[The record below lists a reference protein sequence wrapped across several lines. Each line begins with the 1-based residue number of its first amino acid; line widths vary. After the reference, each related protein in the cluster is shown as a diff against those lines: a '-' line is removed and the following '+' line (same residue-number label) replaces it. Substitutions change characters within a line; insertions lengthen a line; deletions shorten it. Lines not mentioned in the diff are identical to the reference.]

1 MTHSTY
7 MSAYGLP
14 ACYEKLEVLGDSI
27 LDYVANANLI
37 KFTMFERYNLD
48 ERLNKEYITQED
60 FQPFDAHQAKSML
73 TKNDFLAQLMCLY
86 GLQEYILVSTAVQ
99 KQVAELDTQM
109 KTASRKDGEWY
120 ELRRR
125 RDALIEHANSTEND
139 DHFITHCF
147 RKDFCLNK
155 FEIAPYKAPKLLGD
169 VFEAII
175 GAIFRDGGIDEVNRV
190 LKTLMAPFVLYVA
203 KFSKKIHKEPKEEF
217 LALAK

>member
-1 MTHSTY
+1 
-7 MSAYGLP
+7 
-14 ACYEKLEVLGDSI
+14 
-27 LDYVANANLI
+27 
-37 KFTMFERYNLD
+37 
-48 ERLNKEYITQED
+48 
-60 FQPFDAHQAKSML
+60 ML

-99 KQVAELDTQM
+99 KQVTELETQM

-125 RDALIEHANSTEND
+125 RDALIEHANSTESD
-139 DHFITHCF
+139 DYFITHCF

-175 GAIFRDGGIDEVNRV
+175 GAIFRGSGIDEVNRV

-203 KFSKKIHKEPKEEF
+203 KFSKRIHKEPKEEF